1 MTTASSLPFST
12 MEVPAAEDTME
23 MASPLPGNADDF
35 EIDLDVMEDQASNT
49 DKDMMGADDYPD
61 GSLDIDLN
69 HDGANDADMV
79 DDLAE
84 PTMVDADDQNDNVEM
99 QYSAEETYEAEMED
113 GYDED
118 IDVPMPKP
126 DDEVPA
132 IVEDG
137 NAQPVE
143 VEAAAEEPAQTND
156 VAEEEREKPSLESH
170 AEAEKEQVAENIE
183 MPHTEPAQHDH
194 PGADNVAQG
203 ADPDQ
208 VQLHDTNKPEP
219 AELQDVQPDVS
230 KGNHTDQK
238 EPDDKD
244 RETAQVQPPVE
255 EAKDQEAEP
264 AAKPDS
270 VESAEQEPGPDTD
283 KHAGLHPV
291 KVYYQDNEISLF
303 PPREGDSSETY
314 FLEDENLAYESFG
327 KLFESC
333 HEVLR
338 EHIGDNE
345 VLVVDIDALNIQLT
359 EVCDLPPNTTALMLT
374 DLGFFAFIQGDIIPN
389 CKFISTP
396 LPKRQY
402 RGTGG
407 LVPYPEHKTDDPR
420 RGVRPSCGCGRRKRA
435 IRDFLLG

>member
-1 MTTASSLPFST
+1 
-12 MEVPAAEDTME
+12 MEVPATEDTME

-35 EIDLDVMEDQASNT
+35 EIDLDVMEDQASNA

-69 HDGANDADMV
+69 HDGANDADMM

-132 IVEDG
+132 VVEDG
-137 NAQPVE
+137 NVQPVDVE
-143 VEAAAEEPAQTND
+143 VAVEPAQTND
-156 VAEEEREKPSLESH
+156 IPEKESEKPSLDSR

-183 MPHTEPAQHDH
+183 VPHTEPAQEDH
-194 PGADNVAQG
+194 PSADNVTQG
-203 ADPDQ
+203 AEPDQ

-230 KGNHTDQK
+230 KNDDTDQK

-244 RETAQVQPPVE
+244 RETAQAQPPVE
-255 EAKDQEAEP
+255 EAKDQEAKP

-270 VESAEQEPGPDTD
+270 VETTEQEPRPDTD
-283 KHAGLHPV
+283 THAGLHPV

-314 FLEDENLAYESFG
+314 FLEDESLAYESFG

-359 EVCDLPPNTTALMLT
+359 EVCGLAPNITAPILT
-374 DLGFFAFIQGDIIPN
+374 DLGFFAFIQGDITRN
-389 CKFISTP
+389 CKSIFTP

-407 LVPYPEHKTDDPR
+407 LVPYAQHKTDDPR
-420 RGVRPSCGCGRRKRA
+420 RGVRPCCGCG
-435 IRDFLLG
+435 

>member
-12 MEVPAAEDTME
+12 MEVPSAEDTME

-35 EIDLDVMEDQASNT
+35 EIDLDVMEDQDSNA
-49 DKDMMGADDYPD
+49 DRDMMGADDYPD

-69 HDGANDADMV
+69 HDGANDADMM
-79 DDLAE
+79 DEPAE

-126 DDEVPA
+126 DEEVPA
-132 IVEDG
+132 PAMVEDG

-143 VEAAAEEPAQTND
+143 VEVTAEAPAQTKD
-156 VAEEEREKPSLESH
+156 VAEKESEKPSFEFH
-170 AEAEKEQVAENIE
+170 AGSEKEQVAENIE
-183 MPHTEPAQHDH
+183 VPHTEPAQDH
-194 PGADNVAQG
+194 PGADDVAQG
-203 ADPDQ
+203 TGSEQ
-208 VQLHDTNKPEP
+208 VHDTNKPEP
-219 AELQDVQPDVS
+219 AELQTVQPDVS
-230 KGNHTDQK
+230 KNDHTDLK
-238 EPDDKD
+238 ELDDKE

-255 EAKDQEAEP
+255 ETKDQEAEP
-264 AAKPDS
+264 IAKPDAA
-270 VESAEQEPGPDTD
+270 ELAEQNPEADTD

-359 EVCDLPPNTTALMLT
+359 EVCDSTPNVTALILT
-374 DLGFFAFIQGDIIPN
+374 ELGFFTFIQGDIVPN
-389 CKFISTP
+389 CEFIFTP
-396 LPKRQY
+396 LPKR
-402 RGTGG
+402 
-407 LVPYPEHKTDDPR
+407 PY
-420 RGVRPSCGCGRRKRA
+420 
-435 IRDFLLG
+435 

>member
-12 MEVPAAEDTME
+12 MEVPATEDTME

-35 EIDLDVMEDQASNT
+35 EIDLDVMEDQASNA

-69 HDGANDADMV
+69 RDGANDADMM

-132 IVEDG
+132 VVEDG
-137 NAQPVE
+137 NAQPVDVE
-143 VEAAAEEPAQTND
+143 VAVEGPAQTND
-156 VAEEEREKPSLESH
+156 IPGKDSEKPSLESH

-183 MPHTEPAQHDH
+183 VPHTEPAQDDH
-194 PGADNVAQG
+194 PGADNVTQG
-203 ADPDQ
+203 AEPDQ

-230 KGNHTDQK
+230 ENDHTDQK
-238 EPDDKD
+238 EPEDKD
-244 RETAQVQPPVE
+244 RETAQAQPPVE

-264 AAKPDS
+264 AAQPDS
-270 VESAEQEPGPDTD
+270 FESAEQEPSPDTD

-314 FLEDENLAYESFG
+314 FLEDESLAYESFG

-359 EVCDLPPNTTALMLT
+359 EVCGLAPNITALILT
-374 DLGFFAFIQGDIIPN
+374 CLGFVAFIQGDITRN
-389 CKFISTP
+389 CKSLFTP

-402 RGTGG
+402 
-407 LVPYPEHKTDDPR
+407 
-420 RGVRPSCGCGRRKRA
+420 
-435 IRDFLLG
+435 

>member
-12 MEVPAAEDTME
+12 MEVPATEDTME
-23 MASPLPGNADDF
+23 MASPFPGNADDF
-35 EIDLDVMEDQASNT
+35 EIDLDVMEDQASNA
-49 DKDMMGADDYPD
+49 DKDMMGAEDYLD

-69 HDGANDADMV
+69 HDGANDADMMDEPV
-79 DDLAE
+79 E
-84 PTMVDADDQNDNVEM
+84 PTMVDADDQNDNNVEM

-132 IVEDG
+132 VVEDG
-137 NAQPVE
+137 NAQPVDVE
-143 VEAAAEEPAQTND
+143 VPVEGPAQTDD
-156 VAEEEREKPSLESH
+156 VPEKDSEKPSLESN
-170 AEAEKEQVAENIE
+170 AETEKEQVAENIE
-183 MPHTEPAQHDH
+183 VPHTETAQDDH
-194 PGADNVAQG
+194 PSADNAAHG
-203 ADPDQ
+203 AGPDQ
-208 VQLHDTNKPEP
+208 AQLHDTNKPELV
-219 AELQDVQPDVS
+219 ELQDVQPDVS
-230 KGNHTDQK
+230 ENDHTDQK

-244 RETAQVQPPVE
+244 QETAQVQPPAE

-270 VESAEQEPGPDTD
+270 VESAEQEPRPDTD
-283 KHAGLHPV
+283 EHAGLHPV

-314 FLEDENLAYESFG
+314 FLEDESLAYESLG

-338 EHIGDNE
+338 DHIGDNE

-359 EVCDLPPNTTALMLT
+359 EVCDLVPNTTAHILT
-374 DLGFFAFIQGDIIPN
+374 DSGFFASIQGDIAPD
-389 CKFISTP
+389 CKFIFTP

-402 RGTGG
+402 
-407 LVPYPEHKTDDPR
+407 
-420 RGVRPSCGCGRRKRA
+420 
-435 IRDFLLG
+435 